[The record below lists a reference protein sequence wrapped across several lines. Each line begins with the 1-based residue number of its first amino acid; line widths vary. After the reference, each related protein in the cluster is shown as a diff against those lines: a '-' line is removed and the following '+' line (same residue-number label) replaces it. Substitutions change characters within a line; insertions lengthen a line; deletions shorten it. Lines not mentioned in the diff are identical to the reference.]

1 MLVAHARRHAF
12 SVKAPP
18 VHMFVLSKIFWLV
31 MNPANL
37 FAFFL
42 VVGTVL
48 LFTRHRRAGRL
59 IVSATVAVFV
69 LLGLVPVGFWM
80 TTNLENRFP
89 ANPPISADIG
99 GIIALGGTINQ
110 YITTARKQ
118 PALTDGGE
126 RLTEF
131 VHLARRFP
139 GAKLIFTG
147 GSGALIDSR
156 LKEADSARLFFNQMG
171 LSDRQIIYEDR
182 SRNTHE
188 NAVLSKKLVGEEANR
203 QKWVL
208 ITSARHMPR
217 AMGVFRQAGWDVMAY
232 PVDYQTAGLGRLDVG
247 FRPLKGLS
255 SLNDAL
261 REWIG
266 LIVYRVLGRT
276 PSLVPSP
283 QSGTDN

>member
-1 MLVAHARRHAF
+1 MLAAHARRHAF

-18 VHMFVLSKIFWLV
+18 VRMFVLSKIFWLV
-31 MNPANL
+31 LNPANL

-48 LFTRHRRAGRL
+48 LFTRYRRAGRL
-59 IVSATVAVFV
+59 IVSATVAVFI
-69 LLGLVPVGFWM
+69 LLGLIPVGFWM

-89 ANPPISADIG
+89 TNPPISADIA

-110 YITTARKQ
+110 YVTAARKQ
-118 PALTDGGE
+118 PALTGGGE

-139 GAKLIFTG
+139 NAKLIFTG

-171 LSDRQIIYEDR
+171 LSDRKVIYEDQ
-182 SRNTHE
+182 SRNTYE
-188 NAVLSKKLVGEEANR
+188 NALFSKKLVGEEASR
-203 QKWVL
+203 RKWVL
-208 ITSARHMPR
+208 ITSARHIPR
-217 AMGVFRQAGWDVMAY
+217 AIGVFRKAGWNVMAY
-232 PVDYQTAGLGRLDVG
+232 PVDYQTAGLGRLEVG

-261 REWIG
+261 REWTG

-276 PSLVPSP
+276 SAIVPSTK
-283 QSGTDN
+283 SRTDN